1 MDTVYVYLLFITG
14 EINVPKIESCYIT
27 TSSTAIT
34 AECTRFIG
42 FQMVAQLSD
51 SNKVNINQSMDLQT
65 PVTVEVEESGVY
77 QVTIFAIKEGT
88 GILGSNVGYMEQVL
102 VNSTITTTS
111 HTTSLSVTL
120 PAGTDYQI
128 AK

>member
-1 MDTVYVYLLFITG
+1 MFITG
-14 EINVPKIESCYIT
+14 EINVPPIEGCHIT

-34 AECTRFIG
+34 AECTRFIS

-51 SNKVNINQSMDLQT
+51 SNKVHINQNNMLDLQT

-77 QVTIFAIKEGT
+77 QVTIFAIKEET
-88 GILGSNVGYMEQVL
+88 GILGSNVRYMEQVL
-102 VNSTITTTS
+102 VNATITTTS
-111 HTTSLSVTL
+111 HTTPSNDSITL
-120 PAGTDYQI
+120 LAGTTGTGYQI